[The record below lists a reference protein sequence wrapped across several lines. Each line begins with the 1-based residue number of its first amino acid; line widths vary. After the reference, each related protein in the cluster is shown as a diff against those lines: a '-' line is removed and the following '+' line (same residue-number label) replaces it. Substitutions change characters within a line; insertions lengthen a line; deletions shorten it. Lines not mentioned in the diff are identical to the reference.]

1 MKSLQNV
8 RIEIE
13 GPPGPPP
20 QVGLADAALTAE
32 LKTFFDSLTTQPLP
46 DRMLELAQ
54 ALEDAFGRG
63 ELYAA
68 DRRRRS

>member
-13 GPPGPPP
+13 GPTTPPRA
-20 QVGLADAALTAE
+20 GLADAPLTAE
-32 LKTFFDSLTTQPLP
+32 LRVFFDSLTAQPLP

-68 DRRRRS
+68 DRRRSS